1 MDYANT
7 RDALNEV
14 QLDISEGADIVM
26 VKPAMPYLDIISKI
40 NDKFNIPVFAYQVS
54 GEYSMIKSVS
64 SKKWLDEKKVV
75 IESLSCIKR
84 SGASAILTYF
94 AKDVAKWLK

>member
-1 MDYANT
+1 
-7 RDALNEV
+7 
-14 QLDISEGADIVM
+14 M

>member
-1 MDYANT
+1 
-7 RDALNEV
+7 
-14 QLDISEGADIVM
+14 
-26 VKPAMPYLDIISKI
+26 
-40 NDKFNIPVFAYQVS
+40 
-54 GEYSMIKSVS
+54 MIKSVS

-94 AKDVAKWLK
+94 AKDAAKWLK